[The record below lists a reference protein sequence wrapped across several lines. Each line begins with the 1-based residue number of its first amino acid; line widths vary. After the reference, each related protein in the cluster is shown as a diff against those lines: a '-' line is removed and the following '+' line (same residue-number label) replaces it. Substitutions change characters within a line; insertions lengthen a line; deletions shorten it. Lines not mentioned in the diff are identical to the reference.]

1 MVIRLLNKFVLQMLI
16 AMDAYMG
23 NNGRHRKRQ
32 NYLHAI
38 VEAKGYIIRAYE
50 KRLRK
55 LDKYLKNGIIDEER
69 YLQLR
74 TEFARKADTLLRSEI
89 KNLEDYSHIRL
100 MAVFDTAEAHE
111 FKL

>member
-1 MVIRLLNKFVLQMLI
+1 MLI

-55 LDKYLKNGIIDEER
+55 LDKYLKAGVIDDAQ

-74 TEFARKADTLLRSEI
+74 TEFARNADTLLRCEI
-89 KNLEDYSHIRL
+89 KSLEDYSHIRL

>member
-1 MVIRLLNKFVLQMLI
+1 MLI
-16 AMDAYMG
+16 AMSAYPG
-23 NNGRHRKRQ
+23 NNGRRRKRP
-32 NYLHAI
+32 NYLHAV
-38 VEAKGYIIRAYE
+38 VEAKGYIVRAYE

-55 LDKYLKNGIIDEER
+55 LDKYLKEGVIDEQQ

-74 TEFARKADTLLRSEI
+74 TEFARKADKLLCYEI
-89 KNLEDYSHIRL
+89 KDQQDYSHIRL

>member
-1 MVIRLLNKFVLQMLI
+1 MLI

-23 NNGRHRKRQ
+23 NNGRHRKRRQ

-38 VEAKGYIIRAYE
+38 VEAKGYIIKAYE

-55 LDKYLKNGIIDEER
+55 LDKYLKAGVIDETQ

-74 TEFARKADTLLRSEI
+74 TEFARKADTLLRCEI
-89 KNLEDYSHIRL
+89 KSLEDYSHIRL
-100 MAVFDTAEAHE
+100 MAVFDTADAHE

>member
-1 MVIRLLNKFVLQMLI
+1 
-16 AMDAYMG
+16 MDAYMG
-23 NNGRHRKRQ
+23 NNGRRKRRQ

-38 VEAKGYIIRAYE
+38 VEAKGYILRAYE

-55 LDKYLKNGIIDEER
+55 LDKYLKAGVIDEER

-89 KNLEDYSHIRL
+89 KTIEDYSHLRL
-100 MAVFDTAEAHE
+100 MAVFDTAEAYE